1 VQTAEQEFD
10 YLSMLNPAQRLAA
23 EFGERIEDDRGFRAG
38 PLLVIA
44 GAGTG
49 KTMTLA
55 HRVAHLVIEGVDPER
70 ILLLTFTRRAAEE
83 MTRRVENIVR
93 ASAPGSAVLPAGGL
107 PWAGTF
113 HSIANRLLRRFA
125 RNLGLDPGFSVLD
138 RGDAADMLDVV
149 RHELRLSRT
158 SRRFPKK
165 DTCLAIYSRCVN
177 AQKPLADI
185 IEQTFPWC
193 ADWSQEL
200 AELFRS
206 YVDRKQQ
213 NQSLDY
219 DDLLLYWMHLVNEP
233 EFAEEIGSWFDHI
246 LVDEYQDT
254 NILQA
259 QILHALKPDGSGLTV
274 VGDDAQSIY
283 SFRSAEVENILG
295 FPDRYMPAAR
305 VVTLEQNYRST
316 QAILDAANCLIA
328 ESERQYRKDLFS
340 ERGTGARPQYVTVE
354 DGDAEAEFAVDSI
367 LANRELGMQLKDQA
381 VLFRGSHHSDRLELE
396 LVRRNIPYVK
406 YGGLKFLEAA
416 HVKDLLSILKWAE
429 NPKNEVAAFR
439 VLKLMP
445 GMGPA
450 LAARCFESLACKD
463 FSFTAL
469 GEFHPPA
476 AAAEKWGA
484 FCELFAALASSEV
497 GEPGWQAQL
506 TLARRWYQPHL
517 ERIYDSID
525 TREADLEQLEL
536 ISGPLPDPRAIPDRA
551 DAGSPE
557 RHGRPCRGPDARRG
571 LPDPVDG
578 SFSQGAGMGSR
589 LCPERH
595 GRQFS
600 IRVCDREARTDRR
613 RTALT
618 VCRDD
623 PRQAV
628 PVADRATAIS
638 CHTATTRRRPARLR
652 STQPF
657 PDGPSPD
664 SHGPA
669 LCGSVRNGTW
679 RVQSTLRQAD
689 RRRHAHAADVG
700 IKKAVARATAIQNEA
715 NSLGDVSVRFLEF
728 LLDDAHV
735 VLAVCLRIAM
745 QLAAVKKH
753 HFTILAGVPK
763 GLFNPGARLIVDLV
777 R

>member
-1 VQTAEQEFD
+1 MQIAEQEND
-10 YLSMLNPAQRLAA
+10 YLGMLNPAQRHAA
-23 EFGERIEDDRGFRAG
+23 EFGERMEGRGFRAG

-55 HRVAHLVIEGVDPER
+55 HRVAHLLIEGVEPER
-70 ILLLTFTRRAAEE
+70 VLLLTFTRRAAEE

-93 ASAPGSAVLPAGGL
+93 ASSPNSSVLPGGGL

-113 HSIANRLLRRFA
+113 HSVANRLLRRFA

-149 RHELRLSRT
+149 RHELRFSRT

-200 AELFRS
+200 SELFRG

-213 NQSLDY
+213 SQSLDY
-219 DDLLLYWMHLVNEP
+219 DDLLLYWMHLVAEA

-295 FPDRYMPAAR
+295 FPDRYLPAAR

-328 ESERQYRKDLFS
+328 ESDRQYRKDLFS
-340 ERGTGARPQYVTVE
+340 ERGAGARPQYVTVE
-354 DGDAEAEFAVDSI
+354 DGDSEAEFVVDTI

-416 HVKDLLSILKWAE
+416 HVKDLLAVLKWAE

-439 VLKLMP
+439 VLKLLP

-450 LAARCFESLACKD
+450 LAARCFESLACRD
-463 FSFTAL
+463 FSFAAL
-469 GEFHPPA
+469 NEFHPPA
-476 AAAEKWGA
+476 AVAGEWEA
-484 FCELFAALASSEV
+484 FCDLFATLAWSEL

-525 TREADLEQLEL
+525 SREADLEQLEL
-536 ISGPLPDPRAIPDRA
+536 ISGRYPTRERFLTELTLDPPSATGDRA
-551 DAGSPE
+551 GDPMLDEDYLILSTVHSAKGQEWEAVFVLNVTDGNFPSEFAAGKPE
-557 RHGRPCRGPDARRG
+557 LIDEERRLLYVAMTRARQSLSLIAPLRFHVTQQRRDGDQHVYGARSRFLTDRLLTTLDQRFAGRSGTQPGGFKVRSDKQIDVA
-571 LPDPVDG
+571 
-578 SFSQGAGMGSR
+578 
-589 LCPERH
+589 
-595 GRQFS
+595 
-600 IRVCDREARTDRR
+600 ART
-613 RTALT
+613 
-618 VCRDD
+618 
-623 PRQAV
+623 RQM
-628 PVADRATAIS
+628 
-638 CHTATTRRRPARLR
+638 
-652 STQPF
+652 
-657 PDGPSPD
+657 
-664 SHGPA
+664 
-669 LCGSVRNGTW
+669 W
-679 RVQSTLRQAD
+679 
-689 RRRHAHAADVG
+689 
-700 IKKAVARATAIQNEA
+700 E
-715 NSLGDVSVRFLEF
+715 
-728 LLDDAHV
+728 
-735 VLAVCLRIAM
+735 
-745 QLAAVKKH
+745 
-753 HFTILAGVPK
+753 
-763 GLFNPGARLIVDLV
+763 
-777 R
+777 